1 MIVTA
6 RQFRIALLKSNV
18 DTDRMMRKIIRIEDA
33 ELRNEILI
41 SWEYS
46 TTFDSTNPLVQMMAE
61 KMGLSEQQVDE
72 LFELA
77 STL

>member
-6 RQFRIALLKSNV
+6 RQFRIALSKSNV
-18 DTDRMMRKIIRIEDA
+18 DTEKMMRKIIRIEDNQ
-33 ELRNEILI
+33 LRNEVLI

-46 TTFDSTNPLVQMMAE
+46 TTFDSTNTLVQMMAE
-61 KMGLSEQQVDE
+61 KMGLSPQQVDE

-77 STL
+77 ATL